1 VELTKQ
7 QRVMVA
13 VLAVAGCALAV
24 DRVIL
29 GTGASGPSN
38 AAAQISGQFSG
49 QISDQ
54 AASQAAPQ
62 PASDAAAAALPGPV
76 ADAAQP
82 GKEPALPPV
91 QRESIARQLASL
103 ELAAP
108 GAPQTAEGLDDA
120 FWDVSRP
127 LEVIEIAPEPEQPA
141 PTQAP
146 QVPEH
151 ISRHT
156 LTAILNTPAGPIAV
170 VDGRALKVGRPSGGL
185 TLRGVEGRSTAIV
198 EVAGREIR
206 LELRRDAQPSRP
218 ARDKSEGA
226 TRDVR

>member
-1 VELTKQ
+1 
-7 QRVMVA
+7 MVA

-38 AAAQISGQFSG
+38 AAAQISAQPSAQPSG
-49 QISDQ
+49 PRADQ
-54 AASQAAPQ
+54 AAGQSAPQ
-62 PASDAAAAALPGPV
+62 PASDAAAATLPGPV

-103 ELAAP
+103 ELNAP

-151 ISRHT
+151 LSRHT

-218 ARDKSEGA
+218 ARDKSEGG